1 MPRKKN
7 RRSVDSHRPL
17 SSSPRKSASNSVWDF
32 SGRKKLLI
40 VGLDPGTKDGGYAV
54 YSPLQRSFLDAGV
67 LPSQVDWI
75 PSRAQRK
82 GESLD
87 LTWLDSF
94 FRGLTLRYH
103 DVLFFPEEL
112 SRPEQKA
119 QVSLRERIL
128 VCYELPPLIPKG
140 AFGTAYLYRAIGH
153 IEALAMRI
161 SLLDVMPVNPRSW
174 KVSLFGSEQAKRLG
188 KSVSVDYVLAN
199 YPEVDLTPGR
209 LRNPHH
215 GIADAC
221 CIAVYAASQL
231 GYSIQL
237 PPGSPLVR

>member
-1 MPRKKN
+1 MSSRKKSCSDSTLRA
-7 RRSVDSHRPL
+7 RRI
-17 SSSPRKSASNSVWDF
+17 SPRESVPDPAWAF

-40 VGLDPGTKDGGYAV
+40 VGIDPGTQNGGYAV
-54 YSPLQRSFLDAGV
+54 YSPVQGSFLDAGI

-75 PSRAQRK
+75 PSRAKRK

-94 FRGLTLRYH
+94 FRSLTLRYH

-112 SRPEQKA
+112 ANPEQRS

-174 KVSLFGSEQAKRLG
+174 KAALFGSEEAKRRG
-188 KSVSVDYVLAN
+188 KSVSVDYILAH
-199 YPEVDLTPGR
+199 YPEVDLLPGR
-209 LRNPHH
+209 LRKPHH

-221 CIAVYAASQL
+221 CVSLYASSQL

-237 PPGSPLVR
+237 PPGSPSAR